1 MYSPHTAADRAEMLR
16 AIGVSSI
23 DELLAQVPADLRT
36 DGIAWPP
43 ALGEAELMAHARGL
57 AAKNKPLAC
66 FAGAGATDHFVP
78 AAVKALVRRGEFL
91 SAYTPY
97 QAEASQGTL
106 QAIYEFQ
113 SSVCALY
120 GMEASNAS
128 LYDGATALAEAAT
141 AAVRITGRNKVLLP
155 ESLHPEWRDTLKTY
169 FGTRG
174 EPTLESIPCPAGR
187 MDLSEVERR
196 LDDTV
201 AAVVVATP
209 NFFGLLE
216 DGAGLSALAQ
226 AKGALSI
233 AVADPISLGV
243 LEAPGNWGADI
254 AVGEG
259 QGLGGA
265 LNYGGPYLGLF
276 ACKKAH
282 MRHIPGR
289 ICGMTTDAEGQRGF
303 VLTLQAREQHIR
315 RERAASNICSNEA
328 LCALAA
334 TIHLALL
341 GPEGLKEVAELCV
354 DKAHRLAEKAAAV
367 PGFRLRFDGLY
378 FNEFVLECPVPA
390 ERIRNAMLKEGILAG
405 VPLGRY
411 DKTLKNSL
419 LVCATELRT
428 DEEIDR
434 FVAALGRVA
443 R

>member
-1 MYSPHTAADRAEMLR
+1 MYSPHTPSDREAMLR
-16 AIGVSSI
+16 AIGVSSME
-23 DELLAQVPADLRT
+23 DLLAQVPAELRAR
-36 DGIAWPP
+36 GYEWPA
-43 ALGEAELMAHARGL
+43 ALGEADLMAHARGL

-66 FAGAGATDHFVP
+66 FAGAGAQDHFIP

-141 AAVRITGRNKVLLP
+141 AAARITGRKKVLLP
-155 ESLHPEWRDTLKTY
+155 ASLNPEWRDVLRTY
-169 FGTRG
+169 FGARG
-174 EPTLESIPCPAGR
+174 EPVLEEIPCPAGR
-187 MDLSEVERR
+187 LDPAAVTQR
-196 LDDTV
+196 LDGTV

-209 NFFGLLE
+209 NYFGLLE
-216 DGAGLSALAQ
+216 DGAALAE
-226 AKGALSI
+226 AAHAAGALLI
-233 AVADPISLGV
+233 AAADPTSLGV
-243 LEAPGNWGADI
+243 LEAPGAWGADI

-259 QGLGGA
+259 QGLGNA

-289 ICGMTTDAEGQRGF
+289 ICGMTVDAEGKRGF

-341 GPEGLKEVAELCV
+341 GPEGLKEAGELCV
-354 DKAHRLAEKAAAV
+354 DKAHRLAEKACAV
-367 PGFRLRFDGLY
+367 PGCRLRFEGPF
-378 FNEFVLECPVPA
+378 FNEFVLECPMPA
-390 ERIRNAMLKEGILAG
+390 ERVRNALLKAGLLAG
-405 VPLGRY
+405 VPLGRLGK
-411 DKTLKNSL
+411 DFKNSL
-419 LVCATELRT
+419 LVCATEQRT
-428 DEEIDR
+428 EEELDAW
-434 FVAALGRVA
+434 VAALGRAV

>member
-16 AIGVSSI
+16 AIGVSSM
-23 DELLAQVPADLRT
+23 DELLAQIPADLRAGGY
-36 DGIAWPP
+36 DWPA
-43 ALGEAELMAHARGL
+43 ALSEAELMAHARAL

-66 FAGAGATDHFVP
+66 FAGAGARDHFTP
-78 AAVKALVRRGEFL
+78 AAVRALIQRGEFL
-91 SAYTPY
+91 TAYTPY

-113 SSVCALY
+113 GSVCALY
-120 GMEASNAS
+120 GMEAANAS
-128 LYDGATALAEAAT
+128 LYDGATALAEAAS
-141 AAVRITGRNKVLLP
+141 AAARITGRKKILLP
-155 ESLHPEWRDTLKTY
+155 ESLDSEWRDVLKTY
-169 FGTRG
+169 FGAKG
-174 EPTLESIPCPAGR
+174 ELMLEIVPCPAGR
-187 MDLSEVERR
+187 LELDALARQ
-196 LDDTV
+196 LDDAT

-216 DGAGLSALAQ
+216 DGAGIAAQ
-226 AKGALSI
+226 AHAQGALLI
-233 AVADPISLGV
+233 AVADPVSLGV
-243 LEAPGNWGADI
+243 LEAPSAWGADI

-265 LNYGGPYLGLF
+265 PNYGGPYLGLF

-282 MRHIPGR
+282 MRHVPGR
-289 ICGMTTDAEGQRGF
+289 ICGLTTDAEGQRGF

-354 DKAHRLAEKAAAV
+354 DKAHRLAEKACAV
-367 PGFRLRFDGLY
+367 PGFRLRFDGP
-378 FNEFVLECPVPA
+378 FFDEFALECPAPA
-390 ERIRNAMLKEGILAG
+390 ERVRNALLKEGLLAG
-405 VPLGRY
+405 VPLGRR
-411 DKTLKNSL
+411 DKSLKNVL
-419 LVCATELRT
+419 LVCATEQRT

-434 FVAALGRVA
+434 FIAALGRIV

>member
-16 AIGVSSI
+16 AIGVASL
-23 DELLAQVPADLRT
+23 DELVGQIPATLRA
-36 DGIAWPP
+36 GGYAWPA
-43 ALGEAELMAHARGL
+43 ALAEPELMAHARAL

-66 FAGAGATDHFVP
+66 FAGAGARDHFVP
-78 AAVKALVRRGEFL
+78 AAVKALVQRGEFL
-91 SAYTPY
+91 TAYTPY

-120 GMEASNAS
+120 GMEAANAS
-128 LYDGATALAEAAT
+128 LYDGATALAEAA
-141 AAVRITGRNKVLLP
+141 AAAARITGRKKILLP
-155 ESLHPEWRDTLKTY
+155 ESLNSEWRDVLKTY
-169 FGTRG
+169 FGAKG
-174 EPTLESIPCPAGR
+174 EPTLEIVPCPSGR
-187 MDLSEVERR
+187 MERAEVEKR

-216 DGAGLSALAQ
+216 DGAGIAAQ
-226 AKGALSI
+226 AHAKGALLI
-233 AVADPISLGV
+233 AVADPVSLGV
-243 LEAPGNWGADI
+243 LEAPGAWGADI

-259 QGLGGA
+259 QGLGNA

-282 MRHIPGR
+282 VRHVPGR
-289 ICGMTTDAEGQRGF
+289 ICGLTTDAEGKRGF

-354 DKAHRLAEKAAAV
+354 DKAHRLAEKIGAV
-367 PGFRLRFDGLY
+367 PGFRLRFEGPFFD
-378 FNEFVLECPVPA
+378 EFALECPVPA
-390 ERIRNAMLKEGILAG
+390 ERVRNALLKEGILAG
-405 VPLGRY
+405 VPLGRF
-411 DKTLKNSL
+411 DPNLKDVL
-419 LVCATELRT
+419 LVCATERRT
-428 DEEIDR
+428 EEEIDR
-434 FVAALGRVA
+434 FVAALGRIV

>member
-1 MYSPHTAADRAEMLR
+1 MYSPHTPADRAEMLR
-16 AIGVSSI
+16 AIGVTSL
-23 DELLAQVPADLRT
+23 DGLLAQVPADLRAT
-36 DGIAWPP
+36 AMNLPP

-57 AAKNKPLAC
+57 AAKNRALAC
-66 FAGAGATDHFVP
+66 FAGAGASDHFIP

-120 GMEASNAS
+120 GMEAANAS
-128 LYDGATALAEAAT
+128 LYDGATALAEAIT
-141 AAVRITGRNKVLLP
+141 AAARITSRKKILLP
-155 ESLHPEWRDTLKTY
+155 ASLHPEWRDTVKTY
-169 FGTRG
+169 FGKNS
-174 EPTLESIPCPAGR
+174 ELVLEEIPCPTGR
-187 MDLSEVERR
+187 LDLAEVEKR

-216 DGAGLSALAQ
+216 DGATLAAQ
-226 AKGALSI
+226 AHAQGALVI
-233 AVADPISLGV
+233 AAADPVSLGV
-243 LEAPGNWGADI
+243 LEAPGVWGADI

-259 QGLGGA
+259 QGLGNA

-289 ICGMTTDAEGQRGF
+289 ICGLTTDVEGQRGF

-354 DKAHRLAEKAAAV
+354 DKAHRLAERACAV
-367 PGFRLRFDGLY
+367 PGFHLRFEGAF

-390 ERIRNAMLKEGILAG
+390 DRVLNALLKADLLAG
-405 VPLGRY
+405 VPLGQY
-411 DKTLKNSL
+411 DQTMKNSL
-419 LVCATELRT
+419 LVCATEQRT
-428 DEEIDR
+428 EAEIDQ
-434 FVAALGRVA
+434 FVAALGKVVR
-443 R
+443 

>member
-1 MYSPHTAADRAEMLR
+1 MYSPHTTADREEMLR
-16 AIGVSSI
+16 AIGVASL
-23 DELLAQVPADLRT
+23 DDLLAQVPQELQTPALD
-36 DGIAWPP
+36 WPP
-43 ALGEAELMAHARGL
+43 ALTEPELMAHARDL
-57 AAKNKPLAC
+57 AARNRPLAC
-66 FAGAGATDHFVP
+66 FAGAGAQDHYIP
-78 AAVKALVRRGEFL
+78 AAVKALVQRGEFL
-91 SAYTPY
+91 TAYTPY

-120 GMEASNAS
+120 GMDAANAS

-141 AAVRITGRNKVLLP
+141 AAARITDRKKILLP
-155 ESLHPEWRDTLKTY
+155 ESLHPEWRDVLQTY
-169 FGTRG
+169 YGAKG
-174 EPTLESIPCPAGR
+174 APKLETIPCPSGR
-187 MDLSEVERR
+187 MDPAEVERR
-196 LDDTV
+196 LDETV

-216 DGAGLSALAQ
+216 DGAGIAEQAH
-226 AKGALSI
+226 AKGALLI
-233 AVADPISLGV
+233 AAADPVSLGV
-243 LEAPGNWGADI
+243 LEAPGSWGADF

-259 QGLGGA
+259 QGLGNA
-265 LNYGGPYLGLF
+265 LNYGGPYLGLL

-289 ICGMTTDAEGQRGF
+289 ICGLTTDADGRRGF

-341 GPEGLKEVAELCV
+341 GPEGLREVAELCV
-354 DKAHRLAEKAAAV
+354 DKAHRLAEKACAI
-367 PGFRLRFDGLY
+367 PGFRLRFDGPF

-390 ERIRNAMLKEGILAG
+390 DRVRTALLKKGILAG
-405 VPLGRY
+405 VPLGRHG
-411 DKTLKNSL
+411 KAWKNAL
-419 LVCATELRT
+419 LVCATEPRV
-428 DEEIDR
+428 EEELDR
-434 FVAALGRVA
+434 FVAALGRVG

>member
-1 MYSPHTAADRAEMLR
+1 MYSPHTPADREEMLR

-23 DELLAQVPADLRT
+23 EDLLAQVPADLQAT
-36 DGIAWPP
+36 PLDLPP

-57 AAKNKPLAC
+57 AAKNRALAC
-66 FAGAGATDHFVP
+66 FAGAGAYDHFIP

-128 LYDGATALAEAAT
+128 LYDGATALAEAVT
-141 AAVRITGRNKVLLP
+141 AAARITGRQKILLP
-155 ESLHPEWRDTLKTY
+155 ASLHPEWRDTLKTY
-169 FGTRG
+169 FGKASALALK
-174 EPTLESIPCPAGR
+174 EIPCPSGR
-187 MDLSEVERR
+187 LEPAEVDQRI
-196 LDDTV
+196 DDTV

-209 NFFGLLE
+209 NYFGLLE
-216 DGAGLSALAQ
+216 DGAALAGKAH
-226 AKGALSI
+226 AKGALVI
-233 AVADPISLGV
+233 AAADPVSLGV
-243 LEAPGNWGADI
+243 LEAPGAWGADI

-259 QGLGGA
+259 QGLGNA

-289 ICGMTTDAEGQRGF
+289 ICGMTVDAEGKRGF

-341 GPEGLKEVAELCV
+341 GPEGLREVAELCV
-354 DKAHRLAEKAAAV
+354 DKAHRLAEKACAV
-367 PGFRLRFDGLY
+367 PGFRLRFAGPF

-390 ERIRNAMLKEGILAG
+390 ERVRNALLKAGLLAG

-411 DKTLKNSL
+411 DRAMKNSL
-419 LVCATELRT
+419 LVCATEQRT

-434 FVAALGRVA
+434 FAAALGRMV

>member
-23 DELLAQVPADLRT
+23 EDLLAQVPADLRAQAF
-36 DGIAWPP
+36 DLPP
-43 ALGEAELMAHARGL
+43 ALGEADLMAHARGL

-66 FAGAGATDHFVP
+66 FAGAGAQDHFIP

-113 SSVCALY
+113 SSICALY

-128 LYDGATALAEAAT
+128 LYDGATALAEAVT
-141 AAVRITGRNKVLLP
+141 AAARITGRKKILLP
-155 ESLHPEWRDTLKTY
+155 ASLHPEWRDTLKTY
-169 FGTRG
+169 FGRTS
-174 EPTLESIPCPAGR
+174 ELVLEEIPCPSG
-187 MDLSEVERR
+187 R
-196 LDDTV
+196 LDCAEAGKPLDATV

-216 DGAGLSALAQ
+216 DGAALAEKAH
-226 AKGALSI
+226 AKGALLI
-233 AVADPISLGV
+233 AAADPVSLGV
-243 LEAPGNWGADI
+243 LEAPGAWGADI

-259 QGLGGA
+259 QGLGNA

-282 MRHIPGR
+282 LRHIPGR
-289 ICGMTTDAEGQRGF
+289 ICGITTDAEGQRGF

-354 DKAHRLAEKAAAV
+354 DKAHRLAEKACVV
-367 PGFRLRFDGLY
+367 PGFHLRYEGPF

-390 ERIRNAMLKEGILAG
+390 DRVRNALLKDGLLAG

-411 DKTLKNSL
+411 DKTMKNSL
-419 LVCATELRT
+419 LVCVTEQRT
-428 DEEIDR
+428 DEEIER